1 MNSKERVLCTIE
13 LEKADKVPMD
23 FAANEGTLNKI
34 YRRLKVNSYKEV
46 LKTFHVDILD
56 IRGIIDPVYQGPV
69 PEERA
74 VGNGVKQDFW
84 GMKTKIMQTA
94 SGPEEMYVDFIF
106 QDVSDIE
113 EMEQHYWPQ
122 VNWFDFSNIAKR
134 LKPWQD
140 FAIMASGA
148 SVFQH
153 PTFLRGFNNLLM
165 DMLTNQ
171 ELAGCLMD
179 KFTDFYV
186 SYFDRLITAADGQI
200 DILRI
205 ADDIGMQD
213 RPLISK
219 MVFEEFLV
227 PRLKKLVDMA
237 HSHSVKVMYHSCGS
251 IVDFIDRIIEIGVE
265 ILDPIQVRA
274 KGMDP
279 RYLKENYSDQIC
291 FHGSIDTQYV
301 LPQGSAEDVEKE
313 VKKMINILGQDGGFI
328 LAPSHVL
335 QTDVPLQ
342 NIEALYRAGYNY
354 GKISL

>member
-1 MNSKERVLCTIE
+1 MNSKERVLSTIE
-13 LEKADKVPMD
+13 LEKADRVPMD

-34 YRRLKVNSYKEV
+34 YRHLKVDSYKEV
-46 LKTFHVDILD
+46 LKTFHIDILD
-56 IRGIIDPVYQGPV
+56 MRGIIDPIYQGSV
-69 PEERA
+69 PKERA
-74 VGNGVKQDFW
+74 IGNGVKQDFW
-84 GMKTKIMQTA
+84 GMKTKVIQTA
-94 SGPEEMYVDFIF
+94 NDPEEIYVDFIF
-106 QDVSDIE
+106 QDVNDIT

-122 VNWFDFSNIAKR
+122 VNWFNFSNIAER

-153 PTFLRGFNNLLM
+153 PTFLRRIDNLLM

-171 ELAGCLMD
+171 ELAGYLMD

-213 RPLISK
+213 RPFISK
-219 MVFEEFLV
+219 TVFEDFFV
-227 PRLKKLVDMA
+227 PRLKKLIDMA
-237 HSHSVKVMYHSCGS
+237 HSHDVKVMYHSCGS
-251 IVDFIDRIIEIGVE
+251 IVNFIDKIIEIGVD

-279 RYLKENYSDQIC
+279 WYLKENYGDHIC

-301 LPQGSAEDVEKE
+301 LPQGLVEDVEKE

-335 QTDVPLQ
+335 QTDVPLR
-342 NIEALYRAGYNY
+342 NIEALYRAGYKY